1 MSISYDTN
9 INKFEVNMFEYCT
22 LMKELKIPGAKS
34 AYIKI
39 HKLMPYCK
47 KDKKFSP
54 DTIFVND
61 KECKPKV
68 SKSLEL
74 SNYVKVSIFN
84 SSFNGLGKPIYKT
97 ITDEDG
103 ETIKLQVGSI
113 IPKGTLMIVM
123 FMDNNINDGYLTNFI
138 ANTGGVSI

>member
-22 LMKELKIPGAKS
+22 LDKDLKMPGSKY
-34 AYIKI
+34 AYVKI

-47 KDKKFSP
+47 KDQKFSP

-61 KECKPKV
+61 TECKPKV
-68 SKSLEL
+68 SKSFET
-74 SNYVKVSIFN
+74 SDSVKVSVFN

-97 ITDEDG
+97 IEG
-103 ETIKLQVGSI
+103 IKIQVGSI

-138 ANTGGVSI
+138 GR

>member
-34 AYIKI
+34 AYVKI

-61 KECKPKV
+61 KECKPKLN
-68 SKSLEL
+68 KSFEL
-74 SNYVKVSIFN
+74 SDYIKVSVFN
-84 SSFNGLGKPIYKT
+84 
-97 ITDEDG
+97 
-103 ETIKLQVGSI
+103 ETLFKQKV

-138 ANTGGVSI
+138 TIAGGASV